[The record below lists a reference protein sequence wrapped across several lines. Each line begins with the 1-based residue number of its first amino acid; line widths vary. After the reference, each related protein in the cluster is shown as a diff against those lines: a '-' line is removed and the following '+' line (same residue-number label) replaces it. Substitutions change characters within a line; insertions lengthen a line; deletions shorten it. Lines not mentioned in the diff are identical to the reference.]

1 MMLYLMKL
9 RGGWQMKTTM
19 RQKIVYLILFLSFL
33 TVALPG
39 EKALAD
45 AKKNVRIVASKGQ
58 KKKIIKIS
66 SKKQLIKSLDENLIK
81 RTREIS
87 YQIDRKHL
95 CNRSQCIVRASSF
108 RSSSIS
114 SAGGVQK

>member
-1 MMLYLMKL
+1 
-9 RGGWQMKTTM
+9 MKTTM

-45 AKKNVRIVASKGQ
+45 AKKN
-58 KKKIIKIS
+58 IKIS

-87 YQIDRKHL
+87 YQIDRKVVSNIESFDKVFWEKG
-95 CNRSQCIVRASSF
+95 NRSFIASELLSHVKHY
-108 RSSSIS
+108 SYDYN
-114 SAGGVQK
+114 

>member
-1 MMLYLMKL
+1 
-9 RGGWQMKTTM
+9 MKTTM

-87 YQIDRKHL
+87 YQIDRKQFGNMSRGILKRFLDKRVTLTNL
-95 CNRSQCIVRASSF
+95 CTP
-108 RSSSIS
+108 
-114 SAGGVQK
+114 